1 MKGFFSFIIMVVL
14 LGLIAGAV
22 VVIYKYTNGFNEDFK
37 TFYIEYDG
45 EQILTGENKMT
56 YENGTYR
63 YDVKYTF
70 DTDDAEPKDYTVKIV
85 PNTDKDFEYTV
96 DEKVYKYSKI
106 SDLSTAFNLT
116 KQPTYFEFTVTENMN
131 IQSVIATQYPGK
143 TVEIDKSAMQNNPYP
158 FKLVISSYS
167 GSVTYNILFGIPGA
181 KVTSVVFDKT
191 SIVF

>member
-1 MKGFFSFIIMVVL
+1 MKGFISFIITLVL
-14 LGLIAGAV
+14 FVLIVGAV
-22 VVIYKYTNGFNEDFK
+22 VVVFKYTNGFNEEFK
-37 TFYIEYDG
+37 TFYIEYKG

-56 YENGTYR
+56 YEKGTYR

-70 DTDDAEPKDYTVKIV
+70 DTEESEPKDYTVKIV

-96 DEKVYKYSKI
+96 DGKTYKYSKI
-106 SDLSTAFNLT
+106 SDLSAAFNLT
-116 KQPTYFEFTVTENMN
+116 KQPTYFEFTVTESMN

-143 TVEIDKSAMQNNPYP
+143 TVEIDKSALLNNSYP

-167 GSVTYNILFGIPGA
+167 GNVTYNILFGIPGA

-191 SIVF
+191 TIVF